1 MTRPHVTACYQDG
14 HVSVVFCK
22 VCGAEGL
29 ELLEDCPRKISDP
42 VEKTI
47 DVKNQTA
54 K

>member
-1 MTRPHVTACYQDG
+1 MTRPHSTGYYKAGNELVEY
-14 HVSVVFCK
+14 CK
-22 VCGAEGL
+22 ICGAEGL